1 MFGSGFFGGGGFP
14 GGFGESMGGM
24 PGRPPKSNDTKY
36 YDILGVSKDAS
47 DSEIKKAHRKLALK
61 HHPDK
66 NQGATSE
73 KFKEINQA
81 YEVLKDEEKRK
92 IYDQYGEDAIK
103 EGMGSGGGG
112 GGMGDIFD
120 ILSGGGGRRQQTRE
134 RRGENVVHRLKVSL
148 EEMYS
153 GAVRKLSLSR
163 NIKCDTCGGSGTKS
177 GKRYQCDVCHG
188 SGVQVMMRP
197 LGPGM
202 MQQIQQPCSNCNQ
215 TGYSVPP
222 RDMCNSCHSKGLLPE
237 KKIFEVHIEKG
248 HKHNAKVVLRG
259 EAGYSE
265 PGIQPGDVIFVLEQK
280 PHKTFK
286 RIQADLVIEKDISL
300 TEALCGTSFYV
311 QHLDG
316 RVLEVLTLPGEVIK
330 PDSWKCINEEGMPVH
345 GRPYEKGNLYIR
357 FSVKF
362 PESLSSEEVQQ
373 LRQVLPAPSQPQAP
387 MSEDEPEQVHM
398 RPINDMEDEL
408 KQRRQYTRNT
418 SNEAYDS
425 DSEEEGGGRGGQRVQ
440 CAQQ

>member
-1 MFGSGFFGGGGFP
+1 
-14 GGFGESMGGM
+14 MGGM
-24 PGRPPKSNDTKY
+24 PGRPAKSNDTKY
-36 YDILGVSKDAS
+36 YDILGVNKNAS
-47 DSEIKKAHRKLALK
+47 DAEIKKAHRKLALK

-66 NQGATSE
+66 NQGATSD

-81 YEVLKDEEKRK
+81 YEVLKDAEKRK

-120 ILSGGGGRRQQTRE
+120 ILSGGGRRSQPRE

-153 GAVRKLSLSR
+153 GGVRKLSLSR

-215 TGYSVPP
+215 SGYSVPSY
-222 RDMCNSCHSKGLLPE
+222 DMCNGCHSKGLLPE

-300 TEALCGTSFYV
+300 AEALCGTFFYV

-316 RVLEVLTLPGEVIK
+316 RVLEVTTLPGEVIK

-345 GRPYEKGNLYIR
+345 GRPYEQGNLYIR

-362 PESLSSEEVQQ
+362 PESLSTAEVQQ
-373 LRQVLPAPSQPQAP
+373 LKQVLTPPPQPQAP
-387 MSEDEPEQVHM
+387 MSEDSPEQVNM
-398 RPINDMEDEL
+398 RPITDMEDEL
-408 KQRRQYTRNT
+408 KQRKQYTRNT
-418 SNEAYDS
+418 SSEAYDS

>member
-1 MFGSGFFGGGGFP
+1 MFGGGFFGGGGFP

-112 GGMGDIFD
+112 GGGMGDIFD
-120 ILSGGGGRRQQTRE
+120 ILSGGGRRQQPRE

-163 NIKCDTCGGSGTKS
+163 NIKCDTCGGKGTKS
-177 GKRYQCDVCHG
+177 GKRYQCEVCHG

-215 TGYSVPP
+215 TGSSVPSY
-222 RDMCNSCHSKGLLPE
+222 DMCNGCHGKGLLPE

-265 PGIQPGDVIFVLEQK
+265 PGILPGDVIFVLEQK

-316 RVLEVLTLPGEVIK
+316 RVLEVLTHQGEVIK

-362 PESLSSEEVQQ
+362 PESLSSEEVQH
-373 LRQVLPAPSQPQAP
+373 LRQVLPAPPQPQAP

>member
-1 MFGSGFFGGGGFP
+1 MFGGGFFGGGGFP

-112 GGMGDIFD
+112 GGGMGDIFD
-120 ILSGGGGRRQQTRE
+120 ILSGGGRRQQPRE

-163 NIKCDTCGGSGTKS
+163 NIKCDTCSGKGTKS
-177 GKRYQCDVCHG
+177 GKRYQCE
-188 SGVQVMMRP
+188 
-197 LGPGM
+197 
-202 MQQIQQPCSNCNQ
+202 
-215 TGYSVPP
+215 
-222 RDMCNSCHSKGLLPE
+222 GLLPE

-265 PGIQPGDVIFVLEQK
+265 PGILPGDVIFVLEQK

-316 RVLEVLTLPGEVIK
+316 RVLEVLTHQGVVIK

-373 LRQVLPAPSQPQAP
+373 LRQVLPAPPQAQAP